1 MFCLGQSLII
11 DDQTDVPIWKSA
23 LQAMKRSKERCQAI
37 KAMMKKM
44 KRSESR
50 DRVLD
55 NSAYFKPDEKQMLT
69 PLNEENHFKR
79 NVRIIETAAVLY

>member
-1 MFCLGQSLII
+1 
-11 DDQTDVPIWKSA
+11 
-23 LQAMKRSKERCQAI
+23 
-37 KAMMKKM
+37 MKKM

-79 NVRIIETAAVLY
+79 NVRIIQGRSEDFSKGGSHCVKHYRHGVFVTEYCRLFP